1 MSNNKADNRSY
12 GQGASGEVNPTPRP
26 KVGFWT
32 KARYSFDNSIAK
44 SSAFVFYLFLA
55 FALLSVF
62 VVLTKYTLYSLPGIL
77 PEGTLP
83 PKPIGLENFF
93 DWFASLYTPQP
104 PQNWADRVVFI
115 LNWVIT
121 ISIAASVTAFFV
133 AAINRAFAKLRK
145 GKSPIIDSNHTLIL
159 GWSNRVFPILK
170 ELAAANAN
178 ARNARVVIL
187 SNLERDFMEDEI
199 ESRAEGLGKLK
210 VITRSGDPTN
220 PTDLKR
226 LNLSNSKSVII
237 LDADEAGDATVVS
250 TVLAV
255 KSVNTNPNL
264 KVIAELDDA
273 NTSEALVSTTN
284 GQVIAIRSH
293 DVIARVTAQASRQ
306 PGLAAVALDLLDFG
320 GDEIYFQAVPAL
332 AGKTY
337 REALVSF
344 NEASIIGLAH
354 GDGSLELNPKGTT
367 KLKVDDKIIA
377 VAEDDDKV
385 VFTGPTDPVV
395 KAKPAVK
402 KVPARKAEHM
412 LIIGWSGMGRTILAE
427 LAPFMVKGSTVHI
440 IGKKDY
446 TKRAETENLNFG
458 NLKTTFAY
466 TSGDLKDILVA
477 ASAKHYDQ
485 ILVLGYR
492 KGVTVADADALTM
505 LTMLQL
511 NQLFEQDGNGVDPT
525 RLVAEILDSSKAEI
539 ARVAAVDDLV
549 VSDNLAALLIAQ
561 ISENTAL
568 APVFADLFDVD
579 GASLNLKPIEYFAD
593 LGKDISYGE
602 LVAAAALR
610 GDSAIGIRIA
620 ANASKDGT
628 TGVELNPSKHHT
640 FKPAAGDGLVV
651 VGNLE

>member
-273 NTSEALVSTTN
+273 NTSEALVSATN

-354 GDGSLELNPKGTT
+354 ADGSLELNPKGTT

-385 VFTGPTDPVV
+385 VYTGPTDPVV

-602 LVAAAALR
+602 LVAAAGLR

>member
-273 NTSEALVSTTN
+273 NTSEALVSATN

-337 REALVSF
+337 QEALVSF

-354 GDGSLELNPKGTT
+354 ADGSLELNPKGTT

-385 VFTGPTDPVV
+385 VYTGPTDPVV

-602 LVAAAALR
+602 LVAAAGLR

>member
-354 GDGSLELNPKGTT
+354 ADGSLELNPKGTT

-602 LVAAAALR
+602 LVAAAGVR

-620 ANASKDGT
+620 ANAAKDGT
-628 TGVELNPSKHHT
+628 TGVELNPSKHYT

>member
-133 AAINRAFAKLRK
+133 AAINRAYAKLRK

-273 NTSEALVSTTN
+273 NTSEALVSATN

-354 GDGSLELNPKGTT
+354 ADGSLELNPKGTT

-385 VFTGPTDPVV
+385 VYTGPTDPVV

-602 LVAAAALR
+602 LVAAAGLR

>member
-354 GDGSLELNPKGTT
+354 ADGSLELNPKGTT

>member
-354 GDGSLELNPKGTT
+354 ADGSLELNPKGTT

-628 TGVELNPSKHHT
+628 TGVELNPSKHHK

>member
-1 MSNNKADNRSY
+1 MSNNKADNRSH

-273 NTSEALVSTTN
+273 NTSEALVSATN

-354 GDGSLELNPKGTT
+354 ADGSLELNPKGTT

-385 VFTGPTDPVV
+385 VYTGPTDPVV

-602 LVAAAALR
+602 LVAAAGLR